1 MGGPTH
7 GRWAQRERGELE
19 KPSKI
24 NFEITGPRATFV
36 RASFRREAFAAI
48 VEGWRRWAVRGL
60 QITDVCHILR
70 RAGSAA
76 EQAGFSEHG
85 KNRLVMPA
93 FAADRDPS
101 REQGK
106 QDDDG
111 SGAGGGGGKDP
122 LIAALIQKLP
132 DTGTDWSADDRVMW
146 LQMIAMAF
154 QMAYGQ
160 KEAIK
165 ITKEAAH

>member
-1 MGGPTH
+1 M
-7 GRWAQRERGELE
+7 
-19 KPSKI
+19 PS
-24 NFEITGPRATFV
+24 NRA
-36 RASFRREAFAAI
+36 RPGMRPSHDFRRAQHLLAATEEGSPRVALDPAI